1 MPGARPLGRSRVAI
15 VRLVAFLVLVLG
27 QLSPARAEDRI
38 AQLAKTLTASS
49 SDKERISAV
58 AALARLGDRR
68 TMKPLV
74 GALHDPNPQV
84 RALAATALGHLGHRG
99 SLPALRAA
107 ANDDSDDDVRS
118 RCRVAASQVAKANNV
133 SDDQKPDPVAEAP
146 APVRPG

>member
-15 VRLVAFLVLVLG
+15 VRLIAFAAIVMG
-27 QLSPARAEDRI
+27 QVSPARAEDRI
-38 AQLAKTLTASS
+38 ELLSKTLSTRS
-49 SDKERISAV
+49 SDQERIAAV

-107 ANDDSDDDVRS
+107 ANEDSDDDVRT
-118 RCRVAASQVAKANNV
+118 RCRVAA
-133 SDDQKPDPVAEAP
+133 
-146 APVRPG
+146 